1 MENTEAEDN
10 FNAWVDIVK
19 KNHPDVKLT
28 EELMD
33 ILFDTFAAGAVT
45 VYLDGPID
53 VTVVQPDSRLH

>member
-19 KNHPDVKLT
+19 RNHPDVNITK
-28 EELMD
+28 ELMD

-45 VYLDGPID
+45 VYLEGPIG
-53 VTVVQPDSRLH
+53 VTVVHPNSRMH

>member
-10 FNAWVDIVK
+10 FK
-19 KNHPDVKLT
+19 KNHPDVKIT
-28 EELMD
+28 KELMD

-53 VTVVQPDSRLH
+53 VTVVQPNSRMH